1 MRIAHLSFSPMAVV
15 PIRIVGDPVLH
26 TATEPVPVGDDGS
39 LPADLADLIDDLYDT
54 MAAANGVGL
63 AANQIGV
70 SKRVFVYD
78 CADERGRTTRRKG
91 VVVNPVLETSEVP
104 ETMPDPDDDDEGCLS
119 VPGESFPT
127 GRADWARVTGLDA
140 DGTPI
145 TLEGN
150 GLVRADAAARDR
162 TPGRVPVPGS
172 VGRQACPQRQARGE
186 VARLGRAG
194 AVVVARRGS
203 RSVRSLM
210 QMPAGGDAGD
220 GPSPPARRFGAAADR
235 RDRSSGADGPTLQ
248 VRTKRGDVVAV
259 AVDDVVVIK
268 ALAAAPVRTADIR
281 NLEHA
286 AALAWPGVEQQ
297 WLDGW
302 LLRFGRGV
310 TRRGQ
315 FGCAA

>member
-1 MRIAHLSFSPMAVV
+1 M
-15 PIRIVGDPVLH
+15 
-26 TATEPVPVGDDGS
+26 
-39 LPADLADLIDDLYDT
+39 IDDLYDT

-78 CADERGRTTRRKG
+78 CAEERGRTTRHKG

-145 TLEGN
+145 TLEGQ
-150 GLVRADAAARDR
+150 GLFARMLQHETGHLD
-162 TPGRVPVPGS
+162 GLSVPGS
-172 VGRQACPQRQARGE
+172 VGRQACPQRQTRRE
-186 VARLGRAG
+186 VARLGSAR
-194 AVVVARRGS
+194 AVVAARRGS

-210 QMPAGGDAGD
+210 QMPPIGTRVMIRYRLPAG
-220 GPSPPARRFGAAADR
+220 SVPPLTDVIGHLMQTD
-235 RDRSSGADGPTLQ
+235 PTLQ

-268 ALAAAPVRTADIR
+268 ALGAAPVRTSDIR
-281 NLEHA
+281 TSSTPRR
-286 AALAWPGVEQQ
+286 WPGLV
-297 WLDGW
+297 WSSTG
-302 LLRFGRGV
+302 
-310 TRRGQ
+310 
-315 FGCAA
+315 